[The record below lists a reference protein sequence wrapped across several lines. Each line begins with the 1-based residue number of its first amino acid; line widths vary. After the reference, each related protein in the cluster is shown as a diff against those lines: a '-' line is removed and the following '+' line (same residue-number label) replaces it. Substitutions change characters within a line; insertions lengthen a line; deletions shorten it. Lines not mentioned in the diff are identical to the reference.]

1 MLLKQSKGD
10 LTRQTI
16 KQALLRLQNNRP
28 KVVTPGRKIS
38 IAAVAEEAGVS
49 RATIHNNYP
58 EIAERIRKMNNNS
71 SRVQL
76 DEKHQNLNILKNK
89 NRELRDQIQNL
100 NSDLAKI
107 TSINA
112 SLLLENTMLQTIINN
127 KKVSLIKN

>member
-1 MLLKQSKGD
+1 MILKQSKGN
-10 LTRQTI
+10 LTRQAI

-58 EIAERIRKMNNNS
+58 EIAERIREMNNNS
-71 SRVQL
+71 CRVQL

-100 NSDLAKI
+100 NSDLAKV

-127 KKVSLIKN
+127 KKVSIIKN

>member
-1 MLLKQSKGD
+1 MILKQSKGD

-28 KVVTPGRKIS
+28 TVVTPGRKIS

-71 SRVQL
+71 CRVPL

-127 KKVSLIKN
+127 KKVSIIKN

>member
-1 MLLKQSKGD
+1 MILKQSKGA

-28 KVVTPGRKIS
+28 KVVTAGRKIS

-58 EIAERIRKMNNNS
+58 EIAERIREMNNNS

-76 DEKHQNLNILKNK
+76 DEKHQKLNILKNK

-100 NSDLAKI
+100 NSDWQKLH
-107 TSINA
+107 
-112 SLLLENTMLQTIINN
+112 LLMQHCYWKTLG
-127 KKVSLIKN
+127 

>member
-1 MLLKQSKGD
+1 MQKQSKGD
-10 LTRQTI
+10 QTRKTI

-28 KVVTPGRKIS
+28 KIVAPERKIS
-38 IAAVAEEAGVS
+38 IASVAEEACVS

-58 EIAERIRKMNNNS
+58 EIAERIREMTNNS
-71 SRVQL
+71 CRLQL
-76 DEKHQNLNILKNK
+76 NEKNQNLNILKNK
-89 NRELRDQIQNL
+89 NRELRDQILNL

-127 KKVSLIKN
+127 KVFLIKN

>member
-1 MLLKQSKGD
+1 MILKQSKGD

-58 EIAERIRKMNNNS
+58 EIAKRIREMNNNS